1 MISFIILHSF
11 ILIIPNLLHIIIYNQ
26 YLINFYKRIFI
37 ILFYF
42 LILKYVLKI
51 PIENYLSI
59 LLFYFLYHNKFLYY
73 ILLYLIIK

>member
-1 MISFIILHSF
+1 MISFMILHSF
-11 ILIIPNLLHIIIYNQ
+11 ILIIPNLLHIVIYNQ

-59 LLFYFLYHNKFLYY
+59 YYFIFFITINFY
-73 ILLYLIIK
+73 IIFYCI